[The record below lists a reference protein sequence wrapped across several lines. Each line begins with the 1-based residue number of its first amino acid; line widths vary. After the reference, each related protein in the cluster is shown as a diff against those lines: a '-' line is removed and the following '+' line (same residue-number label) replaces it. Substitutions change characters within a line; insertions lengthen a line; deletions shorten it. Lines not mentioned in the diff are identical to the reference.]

1 MSVYKAIKNS
11 DNNIINLKFLNCINN
26 DNKEDK
32 DILLLVN
39 EMIIIYNIIFYKND
53 IKLNN
58 KSQEIS
64 NKDENI
70 LNNLELS
77 YKKRIK

>member
-1 MSVYKAIKNS
+1 M
-11 DNNIINLKFLNCINN
+11 NCINN

-32 DILLLVN
+32 DILLLVI

>member
-1 MSVYKAIKNS
+1 M
-11 DNNIINLKFLNCINN
+11 NCINN
-26 DNKEDK
+26 GNKEDK

-39 EMIIIYNIIFYKND
+39 EMTIIYNIIFYKND

>member
-1 MSVYKAIKNS
+1 M
-11 DNNIINLKFLNCINN
+11 NCINN